1 MESTTMQ
8 QSSQPVVTGRTLRYR
23 PLNLARWII
32 WSVTALV
39 MLAMPMMFTGGFAV
53 TLMSQMGI
61 MIIFALSYNMLLGQ
75 TGMLS
80 FGHAV
85 YSGLG
90 AFIAVHVLNMIGAG
104 KVWLPVSMLPLVG
117 GLAGAFFGVLFG
129 YVTTKK
135 SGTTFAMITMGI
147 GEMVFASSLMFPEFF
162 GGEGGIST
170 NRVVG
175 DPFLGISFGPGRQV
189 YYLIAIWCFLS
200 MVAMYAWTQTPL
212 GRIANAVRDNPERVE
227 FIGYNTQRVRYL
239 VLILSAFFAGIAGAL
254 SAINFEIVSA
264 ENVSAVRS
272 GGVLLAAFIGGA
284 GVFFGP
290 VIGAV
295 VFTLFAVALSD
306 LTKAWL
312 LYLGLFFVGMVMFV
326 PGGIASLLLMQL
338 PLVAKKKL
346 GRMVPSY
353 AQAGVAGLVLLAAMI
368 LTVEM
373 VYKVQV
379 DSANGTAMSLMGIGF
394 DAGTL
399 PPWVV
404 AAVLWAVGY
413 AAWRWATGK
422 VRAEL
427 DAIQAETGGIA

>member
-1 MESTTMQ
+1 MEHAMQ
-8 QSSQPVVTGRTLRYR
+8 QPREPVVTGRTLRYR
-23 PLNLARWII
+23 PLNLTRWII
-32 WSVTALV
+32 WSLTVLV
-39 MLAMPMMFTGGFAV
+39 MLVLPLFFTGGFAI

-90 AFIAVHVLNMIGAG
+90 AFIAIHALNMAGAG

-117 GLAGAFFGVLFG
+117 GLAGAFFGVIFG

-135 SGTTFAMITMGI
+135 AGTTFAMITMGI

-170 NRVVG
+170 NRVIG
-175 DPFLGISFGPGRQV
+175 DPFLGITFGPGRQV
-189 YYLIAIWCFLS
+189 YYLIAAWCLVS

-239 VLILSAFFAGIAGAL
+239 VLILSAFFAGISGAL
-254 SAINFEIVSA
+254 AAINFEIVSA

-272 GGVLLAAFIGGA
+272 GGVLLAVFIGGA

-290 VIGAV
+290 IIGAV
-295 VFTLFAVALSD
+295 VFVLFAVALSD

-312 LYLGLFFVGMVMFV
+312 LYLGLFFVLMVMFV
-326 PGGIASLLLMQL
+326 PGGLASLLLMQL
-338 PLVAKKKL
+338 PLLGKRKL
-346 GRMVPSY
+346 RRMLPYY
-353 AQAGVAGLVLLAAMI
+353 ARAGGAGVVLLLAMI
-368 LTVEM
+368 LTVEL

-379 DSANGTAMSLMGIGF
+379 DSANGTAMSLFGIGF
-394 DAGTL
+394 DAASWM
-399 PPWVV
+399 PWLA
-404 AAVLWAVGY
+404 AAVLWAVGL
-413 AAWRWATGK
+413 AAWRLA
-422 VRAEL
+422 VRASRAQW
-427 DAIQAETGGIA
+427 DKVQADIAGGRA

>member
-8 QSSQPVVTGRTLRYR
+8 QSPQPVVTGRTMRYQ
-23 PLNLARWII
+23 PMNLARWII
-32 WSVTALV
+32 WSATALV
-39 MLAMPMMFTGGFAV
+39 MLVMPLIFTGGFAV

-90 AFIAVHVLNMIGAG
+90 AFIAVHVLNMVGAG

-117 GLAGAFFGVLFG
+117 GLAGAFFGVVFG

-147 GEMVFASSLMFPEFF
+147 GEMVFASSLMFPDFF

-175 DPFLGISFGPGRQV
+175 DPFLGITFGPGRQV

-212 GRIANAVRDNPERVE
+212 VRIANAVRDNPERVE

-290 VIGAV
+290 VIGAI

-312 LYLGLFFVGMVMFV
+312 LYLGLFFVMMVMFV
-326 PGGIASLLLMQL
+326 PGGIASLLLMQV
-338 PLVAKKKL
+338 PLLARKKL
-346 GRMVPSY
+346 GRMLPSY
-353 AQAGVAGLVLLAAMI
+353 AQAGAAGLVLLAATI

-373 VYKVQV
+373 IYKVQV
-379 DSANGTAMSLMGIGF
+379 DSANGTAMTLLGIGF
-394 DAGTL
+394 DAATL
-399 PPWVV
+399 APWIV
-404 AAVLWAVGY
+404 AAALWGIGY
-413 AAWRWATGK
+413 AAWRWAGAK
-422 VRAEL
+422 VRAQL
-427 DAIQAETGGIA
+427 DAIQAETGGVA

>member
-1 MESTTMQ
+1 MEQ
-8 QSSQPVVTGRTLRYR
+8 RREPVITGRTLRYR
-23 PLNLARWII
+23 PMNLARWLI
-32 WSVTALV
+32 WGATVLLMLV
-39 MLAMPMMFTGGFAV
+39 MPLVFSGGFAV
-53 TLMSQMGI
+53 TLLSQMGI

-85 YSGLG
+85 YAGLG
-90 AFIAVHVLNMIGAG
+90 AFIAVHVLNMAGAG
-104 KVWLPVSMLPLVG
+104 KLWMPVSMLPLVG
-117 GLAGAFFGVLFG
+117 GLAGAFFGVIFG

-170 NRVVG
+170 NRVIG
-175 DPFLGISFGPGRQV
+175 DPVLGITFGPGRQV
-189 YYLIAIWCFLS
+189 YYLIAAWCLLS

-290 VIGAV
+290 IIGAV
-295 VFTLFAVALSD
+295 VFMLFAVALSD

-312 LYLGLFFVGMVMFV
+312 LYLGLFFVMMVMFV
-326 PGGIASLLLMQL
+326 PGGIASLLMMQM
-338 PLVAKKKL
+338 PLLARGEL
-346 GRMVPSY
+346 GRMLPAY
-353 AQAGVAGLVLLAAMI
+353 GRALGAGVLLLAALI
-368 LTVEM
+368 LTVEL

-379 DSANGTAMSLMGIGF
+379 DSANGTAMSLVGIGF
-394 DAGTL
+394 DAASMV
-399 PPWVV
+399 PWLV
-404 AAVLWAVGY
+404 AGALWAGGLLAWKLATARVR
-413 AAWRWATGK
+413 AAWDKVQMEIAAAGGK
-422 VRAEL
+422 A
-427 DAIQAETGGIA
+427 

>member
-1 MESTTMQ
+1 MEQAMQ
-8 QSSQPVVTGRTLRYR
+8 QPREPVVTGRTLRYR

-32 WSVTALV
+32 WSLTVLV
-39 MLAMPMMFTGGFAV
+39 MLVLPLIFTGGFAI

-90 AFIAVHVLNMIGAG
+90 AFIAVHVLNMVGAG

-117 GLAGAFFGVLFG
+117 GLAGAFFGVIFG

-175 DPFLGISFGPGRQV
+175 DPFLGITFGPGRQV
-189 YYLIAIWCFLS
+189 YYLIAAWCLLS

-254 SAINFEIVSA
+254 GAINFEIVSA

-272 GGVLLAAFIGGA
+272 GGVLLAVFIGGA

-290 VIGAV
+290 IIGAV
-295 VFTLFAVALSD
+295 VFVLFAVALSD

-312 LYLGLFFVGMVMFV
+312 LYLGLFFVLMVMFV
-326 PGGIASLLLMQL
+326 PGGLASLLLMQV
-338 PLVAKKKL
+338 PLLGKGKL
-346 GRMVPSY
+346 GRMLPSY
-353 AQAGVAGLVLLAAMI
+353 ARAGGAAVVLLLAMI
-368 LTVEM
+368 LTVEL

-379 DSANGTAMSLMGIGF
+379 DSANGTAMSLFGVGF
-394 DAGTL
+394 DAATWT
-399 PPWVV
+399 PWL
-404 AAVLWAVGY
+404 AAAALWAAGLF
-413 AAWRWATGK
+413 AWRLAAARVRSAWDK
-422 VRAEL
+422 VQMEIA
-427 DAIQAETGGIA
+427 GGRP